1 MSGNSGWR
9 YEVDGDVLTASNR
22 VRVYKIRLGVLYY
35 PSRSAEA
42 RAAHGR
48 GPLGPRAVT
57 QFLDG
62 GTRLYASGPSN
73 VSTVVKLSS
82 FVSTYVVPFAP
93 AVRAAHGQ
101 ASQAPPEDDR
111 LARIEALVGEVHKKL
126 SWICGE
132 LGAK

>member
-22 VRVYKIRLGVLYY
+22 ARVYKIRLGVLYY

-42 RAAHGR
+42 RGKHGR
-48 GPLGPRAVT
+48 GPLGPRSVT

-62 GTRLYASGPSN
+62 GAKLYSCGPTN
-73 VSTVVKLSS
+73 ISTVATVPS
-82 FVSTYVVPFAP
+82 FVSTYVVPFASTSASARGAVAAP
-93 AVRAAHGQ
+93 A
-101 ASQAPPEDDR
+101 DDR
-111 LARIEALVGEVHKKL
+111 LSRIESSVAEVHKML

>member
-62 GTRLYASGPSN
+62 GAKLYSRGPTD
-73 VSTVVKLSS
+73 VSTVATVQS
-82 FVSTYVVPFAP
+82 FTSTYVVPFVPVRGAVAVAP
-93 AVRAAHGQ
+93 PA
-101 ASQAPPEDDR
+101 PEDDR

-126 SWICGE
+126 VWLCGE